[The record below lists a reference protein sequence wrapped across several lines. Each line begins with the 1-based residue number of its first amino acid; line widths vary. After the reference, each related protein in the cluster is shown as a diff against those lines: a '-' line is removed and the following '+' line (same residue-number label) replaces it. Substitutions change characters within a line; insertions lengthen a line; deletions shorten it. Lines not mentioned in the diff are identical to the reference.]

1 MTELT
6 LDYKEAAM
14 KSFLIAALIPFELSS
29 AFADDEIATTVTLR
43 DSSVIKGTVA
53 ETTVFEGSVA
63 FTNGVKLPVEMIHE
77 MTADGTSGVQIATLA
92 NGDKFHFT
100 PTTKSLAVATV
111 LGYLSISLSNIR
123 RVVFSATP
131 GGSADGLI
139 YYCTFDSPEAILKPV
154 VGPAGKFLSGR
165 FVEGKIGSALAVAPY
180 TCAASAAIP
189 AGFFGPK
196 GCIEFWG
203 RIDDTPSS
211 RVVPMGCPC
220 FFDCRKPNEVWK
232 LSVMWNDNNGG
243 GGGGLCGVVQHYP
256 ATTDHYG
263 SSIPYEKYL
272 GYRTED
278 WHHYALVW
286 NVDGIASLCVQNGLP
301 VRVAVFLDGK
311 AVGLKTNVRSPSWGL
326 GCFETTDMI
335 LGFPTAPGQESFNG
349 VPYSIDEFKIWNYD
363 KTDFAL

>member
-1 MTELT
+1 MRTSRFAILAT
-6 LDYKEAAM
+6 FAI
-14 KSFLIAALIPFELSS
+14 ST
-29 AFADDEIATTVTLR
+29 AFADGDIAATVTLG

-53 ETTVFEGSVA
+53 ETTAFEGAVA
-63 FTNGVKLPVEMIHE
+63 FKDGVKLPVAMIRE

-100 PTTKSLAVATV
+100 PTTKALSVSTV
-111 LGYLSISLSNIR
+111 LGNLSISLSNIR
-123 RVVFSATP
+123 RVAFSATP
-131 GGSADGLI
+131 VGSADGLV
-139 YYCTFDSPEAILKPV
+139 YYCTFDSPESILNPA

-165 FVEGKIGSALAVAPY
+165 FVDGKAGGALAVAPY
-180 TCAASAAIP
+180 TCAAHAPIP

-211 RVVPMGCPC
+211 RVIPKGCPC

-256 ATTDHYG
+256 ATTDYAG

-272 GYRTED
+272 GYRTEE

-286 NVDGIASLCVQNGLP
+286 NIDGISSLGIRDGLP

-335 LGFPTAPGQESFNG
+335 LGFPMASGQESFNG
-349 VPYSIDEFKIWNYD
+349 VPYSIDEFKIWNFD
-363 KTDFAL
+363 KVEFDL

>member
-1 MTELT
+1 MKTLT
-6 LDYKEAAM
+6 FATLVTLA
-14 KSFLIAALIPFELSS
+14 LSS
-29 AFADDEIATTVTLR
+29 ALADGDLGASLTLR

-53 ETTVFEGSVA
+53 EATALEGGVVFA
-63 FTNGVKLPVEMIHE
+63 DDVKIPLPLVRELA
-77 MTADGTSGVQIATLA
+77 ADGTNGAQIVTLA
-92 NGDKFHFT
+92 NGDVFHLA
-100 PTTKSLAVATV
+100 PKTKALSVSSV
-111 LGYLSISLSNIR
+111 LGDLTIPLANIR
-123 RVVFSATP
+123 KVVFSAS
-131 GGSADGLI
+131 GSVSDGNLI
-139 YYCTFDSPEAILKPV
+139 YYCTFDSPEAIEKPA

-165 FVEGKIGSALAVAPY
+165 FVDGKAGSALAVAPY
-180 TCAASAAIP
+180 TCAASAALP

-203 RIDDTPSS
+203 RIDDTPSN

-286 NVDGIASLCVQNGLP
+286 NVDGIASLGVRNGLP

-349 VPYSIDEFKIWNYD
+349 VPYSIDEFKIWDYD
-363 KTDFAL
+363 KVEF